1 MEEKTL
7 KFSAIVLL
15 LLTIVTCVTLPYFP
29 KIRVQREEAKE
40 AQVAE
45 EEYEAGQVEMNDLAI
60 VNTGGGTGSYGGKLS
75 LRLPDG
81 VSEEDIHFIND
92 YVTQTIQITIPGTDE
107 AYFASHP
114 VTGSSNHIDSL
125 SYVQK
130 GEQGLIEIVMDRVY
144 EINTG
149 YENGSF
155 YFDFL
160 TPHEVYDKV
169 VVIDAGHGGRAP
181 GATKQGVNE
190 KDIDLAIVLQLKKI
204 LEEQGQNIGVYYTRT
219 DDSNPTFDQRVQ
231 LANKSDADLFISIHN
246 NSTGN
251 GRMSS
256 ASGTAVMYDESDE
269 TGMSQKLAEIC
280 AKEVTDEIGSRN
292 RGIIEGDSIYIIR
305 TSDVPVALIEVG
317 FMTNKEELR
326 RLCSEDYQEKT
337 ATGIYKAILQAFEE
351 GF

>member
-125 SYVQK
+125 SYVQT

-149 YENGSF
+149 SENGS
-155 YFDFL
+155 
-160 TPHEVYDKV
+160 
-169 VVIDAGHGGRAP
+169 
-181 GATKQGVNE
+181 
-190 KDIDLAIVLQLKKI
+190 
-204 LEEQGQNIGVYYTRT
+204 
-219 DDSNPTFDQRVQ
+219 
-231 LANKSDADLFISIHN
+231 
-246 NSTGN
+246 
-251 GRMSS
+251 
-256 ASGTAVMYDESDE
+256 
-269 TGMSQKLAEIC
+269 
-280 AKEVTDEIGSRN
+280 
-292 RGIIEGDSIYIIR
+292 
-305 TSDVPVALIEVG
+305 
-317 FMTNKEELR
+317 
-326 RLCSEDYQEKT
+326 
-337 ATGIYKAILQAFEE
+337 
-351 GF
+351 